1 MRADEPDFDQLLRA
15 CGMMA
20 SAMKLRCL
28 EKEAAQNLFT
38 HLLYEL
44 PLDGIKGRRAWA
56 AFRKGLITEREL
68 RNLLMAHAS
77 TRISAFDM
85 VDEPS
90 YTLYGSEGLC
100 AAFEKVLFGR
110 RTKRHPIDP
119 PDPWESL
126 STPNKED

>member
-1 MRADEPDFDQLLRA
+1 
-15 CGMMA
+15 MMA

-28 EKEAAQNLFT
+28 EKQPAQNLFT

-56 AFRKGLITEREL
+56 AFRKGAITEWEL

-77 TRISAFDM
+77 TRISAFNM

-100 AAFEKVLFGR
+100 AAFEKALFGR
-110 RTKRHPIDP
+110 RAKRHPIDS